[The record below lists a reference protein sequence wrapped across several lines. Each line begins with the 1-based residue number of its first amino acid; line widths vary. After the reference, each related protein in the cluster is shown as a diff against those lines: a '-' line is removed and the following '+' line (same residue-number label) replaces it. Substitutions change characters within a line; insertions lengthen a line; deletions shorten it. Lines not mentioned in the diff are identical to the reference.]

1 MKKHLKIGKKLLDL
15 TTPKIMGI
23 VNTTPDSFYESSR
36 TNTIDKLLIQVEKH
50 LQEGADFIDIGGYST
65 RPGATDISIEEE
77 INRISNPIKIIK
89 DTFPNCII
97 SCDTFRSQV
106 AQIAIDNGA
115 DIINDI
121 SGGEL
126 DQNMFDVIAKNRIP
140 YILMHSKGNPQTMQ
154 DQTDYKSIFKEMVN
168 YFSSK
173 IEYLHE
179 LGLTEI
185 IIDPGFGFAKT
196 IEQNYEL
203 LNNLQDFYFL
213 KHPILV
219 GISRKSMIYKKLN
232 TTPEEALNGT
242 TILNTI
248 ALSKGAK
255 ILRVHDVKEAKE
267 IVTLLF

>member
-50 LQEGADFIDIGGYST
+50 MQEGADFIDIGGYST

-77 INRISNPIKIIK
+77 INRISDPIKIIK

-154 DQTDYKSIFKEMVN
+154 NQTEYKSIFKEMVN

>member
-23 VNTTPDSFYESSR
+23 VNTTPDSFYENSR

-65 RPGATDISIEEE
+65 RPGANDISIEEE
-77 INRISNPIKIIK
+77 INRIGDPIKIIK
-89 DTFPNCII
+89 STFPNCII

-126 DQNMFDVIAKNRIP
+126 DENMFDVIAKNRIP

-154 DQTDYKSIFKEMVN
+154 NQTNYKSIFKEMVN

-173 IEYLHE
+173 LEYLHE

-196 IEQNYEL
+196 MEQNYEL

-219 GISRKSMIYKKLN
+219 GVSRKSMIYKKLDSN
-232 TTPEEALNGT
+232 PQDALNGT

>member
-15 TTPKIMGI
+15 STPKIMGI
-23 VNTTPDSFYESSR
+23 INTTPDSFYENSR
-36 TNTIDKLLIQVEKH
+36 TSTLDTILLQTEKH
-50 LQEGADFIDIGGYST
+50 LNEGADFIDIGGYST
-65 RPGATDISIEEE
+65 RPGAEDISIEDE
-77 INRISNPIKIIK
+77 IQRIAEPIRLIK
-89 DTFPNCII
+89 SAFPNCII
-97 SCDTFRSQV
+97 SCDTFRSKV

-126 DQNMFDVIAKNRIP
+126 DSEMYKIIAKNKTP
-140 YILMHSKGNPQTMQ
+140 YILMHSKGTPQNMQ
-154 DQTDYKSIFKEMVN
+154 NQTDYKSIFTEMIN

-173 IEYLHE
+173 IELLYE
-179 LGLTEI
+179 LGLTEL

-196 IEQNYEL
+196 LEQNYEI
-203 LNNLQDFYFL
+203 LNRLEDFYFL

-232 TTPEEALNGT
+232 NSPNEALNGT

-248 ALSKGAK
+248 AITKGAN

-267 IVTLLF
+267 IVQLLF

>member
-50 LQEGADFIDIGGYST
+50 MQEGADFIDIGGYST
-65 RPGATDISIEEE
+65 RPGAIDISIEEE
-77 INRISNPIKIIK
+77 INRISDPIKIIK
-89 DTFPNCII
+89 ETFPKCII

-126 DQNMFDVIAKNRIP
+126 DNNMFNVVSRNKTP

-154 DQTDYKSIFKEMVN
+154 NQTDYKSIFKEMVN

-196 IEQNYEL
+196 MEQNYEL
-203 LNNLQDFYFL
+203 LNKLEDFYFL

-219 GISRKSMIYKKLN
+219 GISRKSMIYKKLDTN
-232 TTPEEALNGT
+232 PNEALNGT
-242 TILNTI
+242 TVLNTI
-248 ALSKGAK
+248 ALLKGAQ

-267 IVTLLF
+267 IVKLLF

>member
-50 LQEGADFIDIGGYST
+50 MQEGADFIDIGGYST

-219 GISRKSMIYKKLN
+219 GVSRKSMIYKKLN

>member
-50 LQEGADFIDIGGYST
+50 MQEGADFIDIGGYST

-196 IEQNYEL
+196 TEQNYEL

>member
-126 DQNMFDVIAKNRIP
+126 DENMFDIIAKNRIP

-154 DQTDYKSIFKEMVN
+154 NQTNYKSIFKEMVN

-196 IEQNYEL
+196 TEQNYEL